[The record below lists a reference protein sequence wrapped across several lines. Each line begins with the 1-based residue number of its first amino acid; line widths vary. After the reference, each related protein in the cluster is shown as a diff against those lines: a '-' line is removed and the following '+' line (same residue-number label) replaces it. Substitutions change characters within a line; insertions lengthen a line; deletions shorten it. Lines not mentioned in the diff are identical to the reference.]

1 MSGHS
6 ILYLGHGEFAPEYL
20 GELETLP
27 CCTYL
32 TRSAVLEL
40 PEDAS
45 YIVDLVLLEAGPM
58 IAQSGQS
65 LSELITR
72 LAPYPVIA
80 LTQKEH
86 EHRGIA
92 AVRAGAQGYICV
104 DDITVEVQESTFDHA
119 VKRGQMQSRLSG
131 SDVSVLSVLN
141 NINDGAIVVDNSGH
155 VLDINQRRVRF
166 WASALGCCRIRPGNR
181 RFAALMETGT
191 ATGTPRTCH

>member
-6 ILYLGHGEFAPEYL
+6 ILYLGRGEFAADYL

-32 TRSAVLEL
+32 TRSSSFEL

-45 YIVDLVLLEAGPM
+45 YIVDLILLEAGPL

-65 LSELITR
+65 LADLIGS

-80 LTQKEH
+80 LTLKEH

-92 AVRAGAQGYICV
+92 AERAGARDYI
-104 DDITVEVQESTFDHA
+104 Q
-119 VKRGQMQSRLSG
+119 
-131 SDVSVLSVLN
+131 
-141 NINDGAIVVDNSGH
+141 
-155 VLDINQRRVRF
+155 
-166 WASALGCCRIRPGNR
+166 
-181 RFAALMETGT
+181 
-191 ATGTPRTCH
+191 